1 MSRQTI
7 LRLAVAVTTLGVH
20 AATAHA
26 QLVNPFGTEAIG
38 ISADESARIKAAIR
52 DVLTRYANGARA
64 DWQSANGK
72 RAGSA
77 VIMNTYASDGRRC
90 AIVQHTFTKGGGYPL
105 QAPMCEVA
113 KDEWRIAF

>member
-7 LRLAVAVTTLGVH
+7 LRLAVAVTALGFY

-38 ISADESARIKAAIR
+38 ISADESARIKAALR
-52 DVLTRYANGARA
+52 EVLAKYANGARA

-77 VIMNTYASDGRRC
+77 VITNTYAHEGRRC
-90 AIVQHTFTKGGGYPL
+90 AVVQHTFTKGGGYPL
-105 QAPMCEVA
+105 QLPLCEIA